1 MLARMYRSAPLSLVL
16 AALDLQDAGSL
27 REFGFSVMLS
37 PEGGATGRENETPIV
52 EGVAGDIVTFAA
64 KSMDNTKRV
73 GSAYKGGVSY
83 DDVATMMSKSSARGQ

>member
-64 KSMDNTKRV
+64 SLDNTKRV